1 MTWKV
6 LAVDDQKFILQL
18 ISFSLSDYDVT
29 TLSCGTDTLQTIE
42 TLDKAGQLGWLALVI
57 LDIMMPEVSG
67 LDLLVQIRQKYPDL
81 SVMMCSALSTSD
93 SVNQALQLGATDYIV
108 KPVNGTVLREK
119 VAKAVRRRQT
129 SLAVSGSIVLN
140 R

>member
-18 ISFSLSDYDVT
+18 ISFALSDYDVT
-29 TLSCGTDTLQTIE
+29 TLSCGTDTLHTIE
-42 TLDKAGQLGWLALVI
+42 TLDKAGQLDWLALVI
-57 LDIMMPEVSG
+57 LDIMMPDVSG
-67 LDLLVQIRQKYPDL
+67 LDLLVQIKRKYPDL
-81 SVMMCSALSTSD
+81 NVMMCSALSTTE

-108 KPVNGTVLREK
+108 KPINGAVLREK
-119 VAKAVRRRQT
+119 MAKAVLRRQT
-129 SLAVSGSIVLN
+129 GLAVSGSIALS